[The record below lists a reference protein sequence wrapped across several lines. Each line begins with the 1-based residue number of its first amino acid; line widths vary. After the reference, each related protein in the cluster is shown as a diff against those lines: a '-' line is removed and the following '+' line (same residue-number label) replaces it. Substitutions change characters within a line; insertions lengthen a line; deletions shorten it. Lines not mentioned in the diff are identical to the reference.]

1 MNEIEKKIKEIC
13 WNIEESNHYDLR
25 YLFNAYINDEFD
37 QYNEDEKHLI
47 SEYLKDHVEK
57 KNLFSKGKDHIPGY
71 DALFILIT
79 GITTIWGN
87 KKFLTEL
94 NNSRLENLKRE
105 YFLLINEKE
114 GSLLKERMKYC
125 KELEDDK
132 KTIIKILN
140 LDKLDVEIKKEY
152 IKRNSKQINQMIN
165 ESFIKEINN
174 IEIQN
179 YVNNRLF
186 ENTNSSKI
194 FNR

>member
-57 KNLFSKGKDHIPGY
+57 KNLFSKGKDHVPGY

-87 KKFLTEL
+87 KRFLTEL

-105 YFLLINEKE
+105 YFSLINEKE
-114 GSLLKERMKYC
+114 ESLLKERMKYC

-152 IKRNSKQINQMIN
+152 IKRNSKQINKMIN
-165 ESFIKEINN
+165 KSFIKKINS
-174 IEIQN
+174 IEIRN
-179 YVNNRLF
+179 YLRLF
-186 ENTNSSKI
+186 EKC
-194 FNR
+194 